1 MSPTEICSPFRDPG
15 LTSSSMPLPIEIE
28 QAEPG
33 GVSCTTRNRSFG
45 L

>member
-1 MSPTEICSPFRDPG
+1 M
-15 LTSSSMPLPIEIE
+15 EIE

-33 GVSCTTRNRSFG
+33 GVSCTIRTASPMRWSTSTTKPITS